1 MLPPREGACHYAASA
16 ADSVTV
22 LTSFARGVDPKVKS
36 VTGAR
41 ASAAGGAVAAALV
54 MTLLW
59 GRHTCERSARIMADR
74 PTDRPSFLPSNPPS
88 SSRHRSRYGTR
99 SFGRD
104 GISMVI
110 SLPPSFIR
118 ANRANL
124 FVPSTPLR
132 YRDLSCPRSLLRNI
146 ASVREFKWRR
156 KKIYS
161 VRNYRSLLSRMQN
174 GVSLL
179 LSPCLTPPLLIS
191 SSSSFLRPVEF
202 YLAHFQLPLI
212 ARATTRD
219 GRCPR
224 RNM

>member
-1 MLPPREGACHYAASA
+1 
-16 ADSVTV
+16 
-22 LTSFARGVDPKVKS
+22 
-36 VTGAR
+36 
-41 ASAAGGAVAAALV
+41 
-54 MTLLW
+54 
-59 GRHTCERSARIMADR
+59 MADR

-124 FVPSTPLR
+124 FVPSPPFGAASLR
-132 YRDLSCPRSLLRNI
+132 YIDSSSCPRSLQRNI

-174 GVSLL
+174 GVSRL
-179 LSPCLTPPLLIS
+179 LSLLS
-191 SSSSFLRPVEF
+191 SPHFSFVFLRASSRVLPRSF
-202 YLAHFQLPLI
+202 STPLI

-219 GRCPR
+219 GRELPSPQCVMDIMSAAR
-224 RNM
+224 LGALLLMY